1 MMPAIDPR
9 YDARRK
15 RARVAMFITAG
26 AIMASSALGG
36 TRFGGWRWAPWVL
49 GLALIIVFTAIS
61 MNSGGGPR
69 GRRGISGLSGRDRA
83 AGDRFDGLVA
93 HRWHGLV
100 MVSRMMPGPA
110 GRRWLA
116 EAESVLWEITAAQ
129 RAAAVRSY
137 LLSGPRVAA
146 VMWAYAGLRRVRPRP
161 RHPR

>member
-15 RARVAMFITAG
+15 RARVAVFITAG
-26 AIMASSALGG
+26 TIAVSSALDG
-36 TRFGGWRWAPWVL
+36 TRFSGWRWPLWTL
-49 GLALIIVFTAIS
+49 GITLIIVFCAVS

-69 GRRGISGLSGRDRA
+69 GRREMGRLGGRDPALGVRLD
-83 AGDRFDGLVA
+83 DRA
-93 HRWHGLV
+93 HRRHGLV

-116 EAESVLWEITAAQ
+116 EAESVLWEITAA
-129 RAAAVRSY
+129 RRGAAVRSY

-146 VMWAYAGLRRVRPRP
+146 VMWTHACLRRVRPGP

>member
-15 RARVAMFITAG
+15 RARVAVFITAG
-26 AIMASSALGG
+26 AVVASSALGV
-36 TRFGGWRWAPWVL
+36 TRFSGWRWLPWAL
-49 GLALIIVFTAIS
+49 GITLIIVFCAVS
-61 MNSGGGPR
+61 MNSGGSPR
-69 GRRGISGLSGRDRA
+69 GRRGMSGLGGRDLALGGRL
-83 AGDRFDGLVA
+83 DGLAA
-93 HRWHGLV
+93 HRRHGLV

-116 EAESVLWEITAAQ
+116 EAESVLWETTAAQ
-129 RAAAVRSY
+129 QTTAVRSY

-146 VMWAYAGLRRVRPRP
+146 AMWTHVCLRQVRPGP

>member
-15 RARVAMFITAG
+15 RARVAMFIAAG
-26 AIMASSALGG
+26 TTIASSALDG
-36 TRFGGWRWAPWVL
+36 TRFVGWRWALWAL
-49 GLALIIVFTAIS
+49 GLTLIIVFTAIS

-116 EAESVLWEITAAQ
+116 EAESVLWETTAAQ
-129 RAAAVRSY
+129 QTTAVRSY

-146 VMWAYAGLRRVRPRP
+146 VMWAYAGLRRLRPGP

>member
-15 RARVAMFITAG
+15 RARVAMFIAAVATV
-26 AIMASSALGG
+26 ASSVLDG
-36 TRFGGWRWAPWVL
+36 TRFSGWRWAPWAL
-49 GLALIIVFTAIS
+49 GLTLIIVFTAIS
-61 MNSGGGPR
+61 MNSGGGPH

-83 AGDRFDGLVA
+83 AGDRSDGLVA

-100 MVSRMMPGPA
+100 MVSRMMPGSA

-129 RAAAVRSY
+129 RATAVRSY

-146 VMWAYAGLRRVRPRP
+146 VMWAYAGLRRVRPGP